1 MSDGDINSRSCLNW
15 FEQELAI
22 IKVEGSD
29 GVIVSV
35 KHVIEVDGDI
45 KLGWRKSKY
54 VQTISLSSLSSIP
67 PSASASAYSQFIQS
81 CPPYPN
87 TAREDGENH
96 AHRISLPLSRSC
108 DAT

>member
-1 MSDGDINSRSCLNW
+1 MSDGDMNSRSYLDW

-35 KHVIEVDGDI
+35 EHVIEVDGDI

-54 VQTISLSSLSSIP
+54 V
-67 PSASASAYSQFIQS
+67 
-81 CPPYPN
+81 
-87 TAREDGENH
+87 
-96 AHRISLPLSRSC
+96 
-108 DAT
+108 